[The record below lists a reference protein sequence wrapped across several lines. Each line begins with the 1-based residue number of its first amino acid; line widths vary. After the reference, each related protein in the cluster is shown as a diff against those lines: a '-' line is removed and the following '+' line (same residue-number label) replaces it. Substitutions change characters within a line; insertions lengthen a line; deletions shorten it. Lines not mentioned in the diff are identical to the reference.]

1 MMARTKAT
9 GENWIA
15 MALLSMNMAT
25 ALRLTAKPA
34 RQFLLSLI
42 DIVKKWVKI
51 MVNWKL
57 IETNQEIIPV
67 LP

>member
-1 MMARTKAT
+1 MARTKET
-9 GENWIA
+9 SENWIA

-25 ALRLTAKPA
+25 ALRLTAKPV
-34 RQFLLSLI
+34 RKLLLSLI
-42 DIVKKWVKI
+42 DMVKKWAEI

-57 IETNQEIIPV
+57 IKTNQDIIPV

>member
-1 MMARTKAT
+1 MARTKAT
-9 GENWIA
+9 SENWIA

-42 DIVKKWVKI
+42 DIVKNGQKLWP
-51 MVNWKL
+51 MGNW
-57 IETNQEIIPV
+57 
-67 LP
+67 

>member
-25 ALRLTAKPA
+25 ALRLPAKQA
-34 RQFLLSLI
+34 RKFLFSLR
-42 DIVKKWVKI
+42 DMLKKWVKLWSI
-51 MVNWKL
+51 GN
-57 IETNQEIIPV
+57 
-67 LP
+67 

>member
-1 MMARTKAT
+1 
-9 GENWIA
+9 

-51 MVNWKL
+51 MVNGKL
-57 IETNQEIIPV
+57 IATNQEIIPV
-67 LP
+67 LQ

>member
-1 MMARTKAT
+1 
-9 GENWIA
+9 

-25 ALRLTAKPA
+25 ALRLIAKPA

-42 DIVKKWVKI
+42 DMVKKRAEI
-51 MVNWKL
+51 MVNGKL
-57 IETNQEIIPV
+57 IATNQEIIPV

>member
-1 MMARTKAT
+1 
-9 GENWIA
+9 
-15 MALLSMNMAT
+15 MNMAT

-42 DIVKKWVKI
+42 DIVKKWAKI
-51 MVNWKL
+51 MANWKL

-67 LP
+67 LM

>member
-1 MMARTKAT
+1 
-9 GENWIA
+9 

-25 ALRLTAKPA
+25 ALRLTAKPV
-34 RQFLLSLI
+34 RKLLLSLI
-42 DIVKKWVKI
+42 GMVKKWAEI

-57 IETNQEIIPV
+57 IKTNQDIIPV

>member
-1 MMARTKAT
+1 MARTKET
-9 GENWIA
+9 SENWIA

-42 DIVKKWVKI
+42 DIVKKWTKI
-51 MVNWKL
+51 MANWKL
-57 IETNQEIIPV
+57 IKTNQDIIPV

>member
-1 MMARTKAT
+1 
-9 GENWIA
+9 

-25 ALRLTAKPA
+25 ALRLPAKQA
-34 RQFLLSLI
+34 RKFLLSLRYML
-42 DIVKKWVKI
+42 KKWVKI

-67 LP
+67 LQ

>member
-1 MMARTKAT
+1 
-9 GENWIA
+9 

-25 ALRLTAKPA
+25 ALRLTTKPA
-34 RQFLLSLI
+34 RKFLLSLI
-42 DIVKKWVKI
+42 DMVKKWVKI